1 MKTNEQATG
10 QQYDFVIELDSD
22 NTHANVIRLVGEGH
36 RVLELGPASGYMSAV
51 LRERGCTVVGI
62 ELDPEMAAQAEQ
74 FCERVIVGDLDKL
87 DLEEELGEDR
97 FDVIVAADVLEHL
110 RDPLATLRALR
121 SFLKPEGWFVV
132 SLPNVAHASVRLAL
146 LEGRFD
152 YRDLGLLDHT
162 HLRFFTH
169 ESIARLF
176 DQAELA
182 MVEVH
187 RQEAPID
194 TTEIPVDTEAVP
206 KEVIR
211 QLEND
216 PDARTYQ
223 FVVKAVTLDGPGMR
237 ELQSRLREQALRTDS
252 VERELE
258 LRVEQERKLKQEQER
273 KLKQELE
280 PRIRELEQAL
290 SDIAGREG
298 QVRVAL
304 IEAHDQILRRDEQIE
319 ELTGKLKHL
328 RQELSDAQ
336 DELKHVQER
345 HAGDAVVIAARE
357 EEVRRLRVRLE
368 RIQNSPPARLYAS
381 LGRLPLLRGVIRR
394 RTAGY
399 EQAVQDAR
407 RTGE

>member
-22 NTHANVIRLVGEGH
+22 NTHANVVRLVGEGH
-36 RVLELGPASGYMSAV
+36 RVLELGPASGYMSAI
-51 LRERGCTVVGI
+51 LRERGCTVVGV

-74 FCERVIVGDLDKL
+74 FCERVIVGDLDRL

-146 LEGRFD
+146 LDGRFD

-176 DQAELA
+176 DEAELA

-206 KEVIR
+206 AEVIR
-211 QLEND
+211 QLESD

-237 ELQSRLREQALRTDS
+237 ELQSRLREQSLRTDEI
-252 VERELE
+252 ERELK
-258 LRVEQERKLKQEQER
+258 LRVEQEQV
-273 KLKQELE
+273 LE

-304 IEAHDQILRRDEQIE
+304 IEAHDQILRRDEQLD
-319 ELTGKLKHL
+319 ELTGKLK
-328 RQELSDAQ
+328 RIQRELHTAQ
-336 DELKHVQER
+336 DELKYVQER
-345 HAGDAVVIAARE
+345 HAGDAVVIAARDD
-357 EEVRRLRVRLE
+357 EVRRLRVRLE

-381 LGRLPLLRGVIRR
+381 LGRLPLLRGVVRR
-394 RTAGY
+394 RTTGY